1 MTRLVLD
8 TNVVVAGLLW
18 LGPPR
23 RLIDHAIERRFELC
37 SSPVLIDE
45 LTRALGYPKFAR
57 RMAQR
62 ETNVAILV
70 AQYQTL
76 AYLLMPSH
84 IPRAVP
90 RDADDD
96 HVIACAVAA
105 GADFSMT
112 TVPRRLESKDTTRH
126 SQERNVLN
134 QLNDG
139 KWCDRG
145 LAVKHSLPM
154 IAMLTVE

>member
-23 RLIDHAIERRFELC
+23 QLIEQAIDRRFELC

-45 LTRALGYPKFAR
+45 LTRTLGYPKFAQ
-57 RMAQR
+57 RMAQH
-62 ETNVAILV
+62 ETNVTILV
-70 AQYQTL
+70 AQYQALTD
-76 AYLLMPSH
+76 LLIPSH
-84 IPRAVP
+84 IPRVVP

-105 GADFSMT
+105 QANLIVTGDRDLLELGAF
-112 TVPRRLESKDTTRH
+112 
-126 SQERNVLN
+126 
-134 QLNDG
+134 
-139 KWCDRG
+139 RG
-145 LAVKHSLPM
+145 ISIVKPVAA
-154 IAMLTVE
+154 IEFIGR